1 MSNLFAANRQWRTR
15 PDDERFTS
23 LIELQTSVRKLA
35 DRSQAK
41 VVSSRALQIIPGS
54 DAINDLQITGQNGTP
69 ADLTHWSFGQVC
81 QLAGAPAGYMR
92 KLPAAMAADCIN
104 FGLHHSRDVAEV
116 GILLTRGDR
125 EIYQTAPVTVRAAT
139 GPQYG
144 RVWDAD
150 VVDALVHRFGDGV
163 TGDWRVPG
171 EFGKAVEVTKSN
183 TTIYWS
189 ANNMFVFLADEK
201 NRIEVANRRD
211 GRPGSL
217 ARGFFVWNSEVGAE
231 TIGVATFLFDFVCCN
246 RIVWGAQEY
255 REIRIRHTVT
265 APDKWMDRVTPII
278 EEYAKSSAEPTQRM
292 IKAAQEKRIDDLDR
306 FLNNRFTKKVAVEI
320 KQAHMQD
327 EGRPIESLWDA
338 ATAVT
343 AYARDIPWQDQRV
356 EVERKAGDILDLAA

>member
-1 MSNLFAANRQWRTR
+1 MGSQMSNLFAANRQWRTR
-15 PDDERFTS
+15 PDDERFVS
-23 LIELQTSVRKLA
+23 LIDLQASVRALA
-35 DRSQAK
+35 GRSQTK

-54 DAINDLQITGQNGTP
+54 DAINDLQIQGQNGTP

-92 KLPAAMAADCIN
+92 KIPAAMAADCIN
-104 FGLHHSRDVAEV
+104 FGLHHTRDVSEV
-116 GILLTRGDR
+116 GVLLTRGMPN
-125 EIYQTAPVTVRAAT
+125 APVTMRAAT

-144 RVWDAD
+144 RIWDAD
-150 VVDALVHRFGDGV
+150 VVDSLVQRFGDGV

-171 EFGKAVEVTKSN
+171 EFSKAVEITKAN

-201 NRIEVANRRD
+201 NRIEVPNRRD

-255 REIRIRHTVT
+255 REIRIRHTAS
-265 APDKWMDRVTPII
+265 APDKWMDRVSPIV
-278 EEYAKSSAEPTQRM
+278 EAYAESSAEPTQRM
-292 IKAAQEKRIDDLDR
+292 IAAAQEKRIDDIEK

-320 KQAHMQD
+320 KAAFTSD
-327 EGRPIESLWDA
+327 EGRPIETLWDA

-343 AYARDIPWQDQRV
+343 AYARDITWQDARV
-356 EVERKAGDILDLAA
+356 DLERQAGDILDLAI